1 MFEFLLKSKVHP
13 IGLDI
18 GHSVIKMIQLSQSEH
33 TICVDAAEEETL
45 DRHLETGSDQWR
57 QQVAELIKDMYLRG
71 GFKGQRVV
79 SCLPGDMLK
88 IKSLRLDTDYDEEI
102 EEVIRTEVAR
112 RFDLDPDQDEIRHII
127 AGQAYQG
134 SEIKNE
140 VIFFG
145 MEKQHLAA
153 HIGLIQQAG
162 LSSMNWGMNR
172 TRRTSTATEIANNR
186 IADLQNF
193 TYDDLTAM
201 AENNVRV
208 NDLGTPDSDGIY
220 RRTTTIG
227 NEAYH
232 CRQVTVTVTAPWR
245 PERDDVEISL
255 TTIILDPNSV
265 ILPEV
270 E

>member
-1 MFEFLLKSKVHP
+1 MARKKFTFVEL
-13 IGLDI
+13 
-18 GHSVIKMIQLSQSEH
+18 MIAIALSG
-33 TICVDAAEEETL
+33 IVAA
-45 DRHLETGSDQWR
+45 
-57 QQVAELIKDMYLRG
+57 
-71 GFKGQRVV
+71 
-79 SCLPGDMLK
+79 
-88 IKSLRLDTDYDEEI
+88 
-102 EEVIRTEVAR
+102 
-112 RFDLDPDQDEIRHII
+112 
-127 AGQAYQG
+127 
-134 SEIKNE
+134 
-140 VIFFG
+140 
-145 MEKQHLAA
+145 AA
-153 HIGLIQQAG
+153 IGLI
-162 LSSMNWGMNR
+162 SSMNWGMNR

-201 AENNVRV
+201 AENNLRV

-220 RRTTTIG
+220 LRTTTIG